1 MQRTEHRHCTHT
13 KQESSRHQSFPNA
26 GTAISG
32 NPCADVFAK
41 AVEPLLQAKQLAKA
55 RAERER
61 KNGDDGAVPIKVSF
75 YAVQISMSPMAVMIP
90 LDTRSGRPFFARR
103 PINPPATIAMLFTSV
118 AIISENT
125 FQIKQTGED
134 AIRHLRHAS
143 APPKRYHHT
152 TACCMDSTVF
162 TMHAPPLQ
170 ARLCCQG

>member
-1 MQRTEHRHCTHT
+1 MVACEAALQRTEHRHCTHT

-75 YAVQISMSPMAVMIP
+75 YAGADQHEPDGRHDSFGYTLRKSLFCKKADQPACDNRGAVYKCCNHFRKH
-90 LDTRSGRPFFARR
+90 LSNQTNRS
-103 PINPPATIAMLFTSV
+103 
-118 AIISENT
+118 
-125 FQIKQTGED
+125 
-134 AIRHLRHAS
+134 
-143 APPKRYHHT
+143 
-152 TACCMDSTVF
+152 
-162 TMHAPPLQ
+162 
-170 ARLCCQG
+170 